1 MKHGMKQPVFFLNI
15 LLITVWII
23 SINGCSRF
31 TTSGPQRFPQLQ
43 SQRLPVPT
51 MDITIPHLS
60 NCTHEDDRRLR
71 LNEDEPVTMLV
82 HGCNGSAGKFLAL
95 ANVFAFHGQQTV
107 CFNYNDRD
115 SMMDSSALLI
125 DALKTLIS
133 RMNNKSV
140 TVIGHSQGGLVARK
154 AFIQER
160 NEKPDWHMAARFR
173 LVTISSPFA
182 GISASEHCGSKTLT
196 NVSLGTIIPICHMIS
211 GDKWFEI
218 TSASDFIRN
227 PGTLIQ
233 KVDDYTKIVT
243 DERDSC
249 RRRNVSGQ
257 CVEDDY
263 VFSVAEQYFLTID
276 SDPLVDNAEVKAGHM
291 EIVGDENSPPIILL
305 SILQDRGILATTPP
319 EYRAQ
324 FTAVLQQLY

>member
-1 MKHGMKQPVFFLNI
+1 MRRIIKHPIFLLKI
-15 LLITVWII
+15 LLIALLII
-23 SINGCSRF
+23 SNNGCSRY
-31 TTSGPQRFPQLQ
+31 TSPNPQVYPQLQ
-43 SQRLPVPT
+43 SQRLPEPT

-71 LNEDEPVTMLV
+71 LNGDEPVTVLV
-82 HGCNGSAGKFLAL
+82 HGCKGSAGKFLAL

-107 CFNYNDRD
+107 CFSYNDRD
-115 SMMDSSALLI
+115 RMMDSSAQLI

-133 RMNNKSV
+133 RMNNKTV

-154 AFIQER
+154 AFIQGRE
-160 NEKPDWHMAARFR
+160 EGSGWQTDARFR

-182 GISASEHCGSKTLT
+182 GVSASEHCGSQTLT
-196 NVSLGTIIPICHMIS
+196 NVTLGIIIPICQMIS

-233 KVDDYTKIVT
+233 KVDEYTKIVT

-249 RRRNVSGQ
+249 RRRSGSGQ
-257 CVEDDY
+257 CIEDDY
-263 VFSVAEQYFLTID
+263 VFSVVEQYYIKID
-276 SDPLVDNAEVKAGHM
+276 SDPLVDNVEVKAGHN
-291 EIVGDENSPPIILL
+291 EIVGDENSAPTKLL

-319 EYRAQ
+319 NFRKQ
-324 FTAVLQQLY
+324 FAVVLKQLY